1 MNRKEIQKIETELET
16 LTSRRDKLSADL
28 ASAIEAE
35 TAATEAIA
43 SGAAV
48 SASHSTA
55 RGVRAVLQ
63 DAYAAIVSKIEARQK
78 DFDAAQQSAEKAS
91 RAENYEAALKAY
103 DAQTLKMARRIKEF
117 ATGNAAEI
125 AAFAAAQS
133 AVGHCEREMIRAG
146 ERRVGQN
153 GALQFRRDCGDVR
166 PILSQLDDFL
176 NNKTYVTLSA
186 PDAPV
191 HAQDLSKAGIN

>member
-16 LTSRRDKLSADL
+16 LTARRAAIAADL
-28 ASAIEAE
+28 ASATEAA
-35 TAATEAIA
+35 TAATEAIIGGAGATA
-43 SGAAV
+43 SLINAG
-48 SASHSTA
+48 
-55 RGVRAVLQ
+55 GIKAVLQ
-63 DAYAAIVSKIEARQK
+63 AAYDGIVAKIKPLESKL
-78 DFDAAQQSAEKAS
+78 DAAKEAAGQAE

-103 DAQTLKMARRIKEF
+103 DAQTVEMARRIKEF

-146 ERRVGQN
+146 ERRHEQT

-166 PILSQLDDFL
+166 PILKHLDDFL
-176 NNKTYVTLSA
+176 NSKTYVTLSSPA
-186 PDAPV
+186 APV
-191 HAQDLSKAGIN
+191 HAQDLSKAGID